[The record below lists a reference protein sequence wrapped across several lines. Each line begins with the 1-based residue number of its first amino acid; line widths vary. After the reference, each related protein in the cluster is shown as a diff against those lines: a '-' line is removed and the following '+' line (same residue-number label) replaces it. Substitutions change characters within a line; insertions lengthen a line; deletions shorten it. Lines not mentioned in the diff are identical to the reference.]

1 MDARRLVLAGRPVL
15 ALWEDTTVTIVPRQM
30 MVRVTGPDGVTWEG
44 EGEGLAAA
52 MRDLGR
58 RHRRRQ
64 RAALR
69 GETRWRLTAKGEA
82 AVARLRQRE
91 QEGG

>member
-1 MDARRLVLAGRPVL
+1 MTRPERRRQRR
-15 ALWEDTTVTIVPRQM
+15 TTVL
-30 MVRVTGPDGVTWEG
+30 VTGLDGVIWEA

-82 AVARLRQRE
+82 AVERLRQLE